1 MKLEVIA
8 VLLSACSAEQLRAF
22 NGDVLDHRGLE
33 FITTPR
39 IPQQQRKQGFGAGG
53 FQPTP
58 QPTRN
63 YPPKISTAS
72 APSSPQISQ
81 TQNTTIIWL
90 AITGIF
96 IFLRIKDAGI

>member
-8 VLLSACSAEQLRAF
+8 LLLSACSAEKLRAF
-22 NGDVLDHRGLE
+22 NGDVSDHRGLE
-33 FITTPR
+33 FINTPR
-39 IPQQQRKQGFGAGG
+39 IPQQQRKQGFGPGL
-53 FQPTP
+53 QPTP
-58 QPTRN
+58 QPTRH

-96 IFLRIKDAGI
+96 IFLRIKDTGI